1 MTTLDEMIKK
11 YGIDLKTQY
20 GGNLLHLFAQHNAA
34 ELLNELIDKGL
45 DKNAKDEQGHTPLH
59 IAAISN
65 SVEAINAL
73 IDKGAD
79 KEALDEYKRSP
90 LYLASSEYY
99 KPHSLTNKE
108 IDIEFKG
115 VSGYTPLAL
124 SRYTPTAAIKA
135 LLDKGADGSHAIYYV
150 VDNGKYSVITIFI
163 KAGIIPSNSAKNYIQ
178 HEEYFGIKNLMLII
192 NEAFRQ
198 NDYKSLVNIYKN
210 NHYST
215 TLLSSDVGKLFYNN
229 YYNVAAFN
237 SDKTIKLN
245 KEIERGIESV
255 KANIL
260 NDFIK
265 SIFDDAEIK
274 LINAFFVKKLPIQR
288 VFQNQELFNIISR
301 FLPLSQ
307 QYDLTN
313 PHNQEPLNKEFSES
327 KKASFYKTLSLTS
340 IQTNQKSA
348 LEAIFE
354 EKNVQ
359 KLNVDLKQVKKAII
373 KDVMDTILDLGKQ
386 NYKIQAFYLDEG
398 KDALIELLYM
408 QFSVKYLKINIIY
421 KSTKYAKYG
430 NFIFSPENNE
440 SSSLTVKIY
449 KNNQG
454 YRLIKTEIG
463 QKIITETHSELGKR
477 SLLEAQLESN
487 EAKKAKTMDQALQ
500 LSGDEANSELDEL
513 NSSGNLL
520 RSNLIGSF
528 PMQIPTSLQ
537 TPLNQLTGSN
547 FIQNDQKLSILM
559 PCINFLGTK
568 EKAHDSSS
576 SQDFSSGSPINKI
589 AIGAFAVKETLESLP
604 VVTSFLNI
612 YDIDT
617 SWIRGS
623 GIDVY
628 AHFLASYAG
637 SLILLGEIDPA
648 KAIFSNTLYQ
658 AKQEIREDLYKN
670 YQQAEDKS
678 IDNPIEFI
686 DKCGSYIMDQTLVSF
701 ANSNLDFLA
710 MASSAQNGAIAGIE
724 CYNLYNS
731 QPLTNNDDSNLSQV
745 AKLLVYPTM
754 ILSSFDSMDF
764 STNFNAMESYK
775 QGISTL
781 SSIVMADQLVGVL
794 SHIIED

>member
-1 MTTLDEMIKK
+1 MK
-11 YGIDLKTQY
+11 
-20 GGNLLHLFAQHNAA
+20 LL
-34 ELLNELIDKGL
+34 G
-45 DKNAKDEQGHTPLH
+45 
-59 IAAISN
+59 
-65 SVEAINAL
+65 
-73 IDKGAD
+73 
-79 KEALDEYKRSP
+79 R
-90 LYLASSEYY
+90 
-99 KPHSLTNKE
+99 
-108 IDIEFKG
+108 
-115 VSGYTPLAL
+115 
-124 SRYTPTAAIKA
+124 
-135 LLDKGADGSHAIYYV
+135 
-150 VDNGKYSVITIFI
+150 
-163 KAGIIPSNSAKNYIQ
+163 
-178 HEEYFGIKNLMLII
+178 MII
-192 NEAFRQ
+192 NLYRQ

-398 KDALIELLYM
+398 EDALIELLYM

-547 FIQNDQKLSILM
+547 FIQNDQKLSILI

>member
-1 MTTLDEMIKK
+1 
-11 YGIDLKTQY
+11 
-20 GGNLLHLFAQHNAA
+20 
-34 ELLNELIDKGL
+34 
-45 DKNAKDEQGHTPLH
+45 
-59 IAAISN
+59 
-65 SVEAINAL
+65 
-73 IDKGAD
+73 
-79 KEALDEYKRSP
+79 
-90 LYLASSEYY
+90 
-99 KPHSLTNKE
+99 
-108 IDIEFKG
+108 
-115 VSGYTPLAL
+115 
-124 SRYTPTAAIKA
+124 
-135 LLDKGADGSHAIYYV
+135 
-150 VDNGKYSVITIFI
+150 
-163 KAGIIPSNSAKNYIQ
+163 
-178 HEEYFGIKNLMLII
+178 
-192 NEAFRQ
+192 
-198 NDYKSLVNIYKN
+198 
-210 NHYST
+210 
-215 TLLSSDVGKLFYNN
+215 
-229 YYNVAAFN
+229 
-237 SDKTIKLN
+237 
-245 KEIERGIESV
+245 
-255 KANIL
+255 
-260 NDFIK
+260 
-265 SIFDDAEIK
+265 
-274 LINAFFVKKLPIQR
+274 
-288 VFQNQELFNIISR
+288 
-301 FLPLSQ
+301 
-307 QYDLTN
+307 
-313 PHNQEPLNKEFSES
+313 
-327 KKASFYKTLSLTS
+327 
-340 IQTNQKSA
+340 
-348 LEAIFE
+348 
-354 EKNVQ
+354 
-359 KLNVDLKQVKKAII
+359 
-373 KDVMDTILDLGKQ
+373 MDTILDLGKQ